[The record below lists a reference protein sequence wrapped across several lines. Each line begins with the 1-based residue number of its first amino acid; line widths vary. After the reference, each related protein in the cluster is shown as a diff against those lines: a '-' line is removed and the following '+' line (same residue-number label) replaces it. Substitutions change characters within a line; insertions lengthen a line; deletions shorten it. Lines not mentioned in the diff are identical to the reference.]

1 MILAHEQD
9 VTERY
14 FFFSQGTNSVC
25 KNEFVFQ
32 FTCLQPHY
40 YTKIHA
46 PSTHIS
52 ILTRD
57 DLNNEFF
64 QIFAF

>member
-9 VTERY
+9 ETERH
-14 FFFSQGTNSVC
+14 FFFSEGSNTAG

-32 FTCLQPHY
+32 FTCLQPHLY
-40 YTKIHA
+40 IKIHM

-52 ILTRD
+52 SKK
-57 DLNNEFF
+57 
-64 QIFAF
+64 